1 MASGIPDGRD
11 LVGTV
16 VTYLRESGFAIE
28 PAPVRDAFVVRAYRG
43 TPFPLTPTL
52 VIPPAL
58 FREYL
63 EHMADRMGDE
73 QDPFGEAM
81 SLTKVHLVEEL
92 ATDHGD
98 GLNYVSGLG
107 YRRKRG
113 KVEFFVDQEIPRPG
127 QRPPASAD
135 LEWRAYP
142 PVPEER
148 G

>member
-1 MASGIPDGRD
+1 MADGIADEGD

-16 VTYLRESGFAIE
+16 LAHLRESGFVIE
-28 PAPVRDAFVVRAYRG
+28 PAPVRDAFVVRAYGG

-52 VIPPAL
+52 VIPPGL

-63 EHMADRMGDE
+63 EGMGAQMSDE
-73 QDPFGEAM
+73 QDPFGEAL

-98 GLNYVSGLG
+98 GLNYVRALG

-113 KVEFFVDQEIPRPG
+113 KVEFFVDQDIPQQGGRHPSS
-127 QRPPASAD
+127 PD
-135 LEWRAYP
+135 LEWQAYP
-142 PVPEER
+142 PVPDGR